1 MRKIVAAA
9 VLLLLVLTGCD
20 SGLMNVD
27 GALQPPKLTQQQN
40 DICEALG
47 EDADDI
53 QLVYPQKG
61 ENRSAFLICNMDDEP
76 GDEAL
81 VFYHSGPQSNA
92 ASQVRI
98 NLLDQDANGIWYS
111 VCDISTFGTSVDRVE
126 VGYFGSE
133 DFPSIV
139 VGYETGKKEK
149 KRFVVYRYE
158 GTMLESVAE
167 CTYLEFS
174 ALNAS
179 DRQGERLIS
188 LERDETGAR
197 YARMYGWMNG
207 AFVSI
212 DQTVLYSEIEQY
224 IALHSGFIESGG
236 KKCPALFVDGS
247 ANDGIYTEIL
257 TASEERLMNYTSE
270 SGNAKLLNQTFRT
283 QKILCDDI
291 YKDGIYMIPSFSE
304 MPSVKNGEKSGQ
316 YYTDWLA
323 LVDGTFVVAET
334 DYLDPSGGYRFHLPE
349 SWKGRVT
356 AQMIEQDEVAFT
368 CVSEDGHT
376 ENLLNI
382 QMVRQ
387 TDAAPKNSEGYF
399 EIASVGQVTYLA
411 KVNPDA
417 EDALRIGKKEVQE
430 RFITLL

>member
-9 VLLLLVLTGCD
+9 VLLLFVLTGCD
-20 SGLMNVD
+20 STLMSVD
-27 GALQPPKLTQQQN
+27 GALKPPKLTQQQN
-40 DICEALG
+40 DICNALG
-47 EDADDI
+47 GDMEDI
-53 QLVYPQKG
+53 QLVYPQNG
-61 ENRSAFLICNMDDEP
+61 RNRSAFLICNMDDEP
-76 GDEAL
+76 NDEAV
-81 VFYHSGPQSNA
+81 VFYRSGPQSNTT
-92 ASQVRI
+92 SQVRM
-98 NLLDQDANGIWYS
+98 NLLDQDANGVWYS
-111 VCDISTFGTSVDRVE
+111 VCDISTSGTSVDRVE

-133 DFPSIV
+133 DFPSVV

-149 KRFVVYRYE
+149 KQFVVYRYE

-167 CTYLEFS
+167 CSYLEFS

-179 DRQGERLIS
+179 ERQEERLIS
-188 LERDETGAR
+188 LERDEKGIR
-197 YARMYGWMNG
+197 YARMYGWMNE

-224 IALHSGFIESGG
+224 TALHSGFIESGG
-236 KKCPALFVDGS
+236 EKRPALFVDGS

-257 TASEERLMNYTSE
+257 TASEERLINYTSE
-270 SGNAKLLNQTFRT
+270 TGNAKLLNQTFRT

-291 YKDGIYMIPSFSE
+291 NKDGIYMIPSFSE

-323 LVDGTFVVAET
+323 LVDGAFVITET

-349 SWKGRVT
+349 NWKGRVT
-356 AQMIEQDEVAFT
+356 AQMVEQDEVAFV
-368 CVSEDGHT
+368 CVSEDGYT
-376 ENLLNI
+376 QTLLNI

-387 TDAAPKNSEGYF
+387 TDATPRNSEGYF
-399 EIASVGQVTYLA
+399 EVASVGRVTYLA